1 MTTVFPTQLINTS
14 DISVDDDGLRYDH
27 ETDMK
32 LQLQKQSWYHG
43 LIRRIEAEDLLKNDG
58 DFLVRDSI
66 SSKGKYVLTVQW
78 LLKPLHFQ
86 INEEINNNIIYY
98 KFEDEQFPSIVDL
111 INFFR
116 THKRKVTLLSG
127 CIISNPITCQLIQ
140 NKLSNKNCNFS
151 EIEANYARLFNSPTQ
166 PRLPKINCNLSKE
179 TMLCNAKKYLNKSES
194 NLNLLFNSKGKIDNN
209 FKSTSNIKLN
219 TLFSIQPQET
229 KLLSFIKEKE
239 GEQDY
244 CDIDYDTMENFPLPV
259 HIKRLSTTSDGD
271 DGDGDDDDVDG
282 GSSDNNENMLST
294 NLNKN
299 YSNSV
304 HDLQTNLG
312 GNDIVNINNN
322 IGKTKSFSNLR
333 FMVNPT
339 NKRPVSLSSTSSS
352 STTTTISNGSIGL
365 NNNNSNKNSKFIT
378 QPRSISRVSMG
389 KTAASIIAEK
399 RRDLLPSLPQRPS
412 EDTIIED
419 KINNESISELLK
431 LEKELKQ
438 SIMSLNNLVLNNND
452 RDSACVL
459 DTSNEGDY
467 DCLPLNNKCG
477 SLSPDSVI
485 NNETDDSDPE
495 TSLILSPLTMF
506 CDRLISMNVS
516 SICRMITEE
525 DIKLL
530 NLHLDDKNEIT
541 NLLLPMGSIIRQ
553 ECNEK
558 SLTLSE
564 VVSSTLY
571 DFSNT
576 KLILEIWTRVASSL
590 LHDYGNLFSFA
601 SIFVSLKQFYK
612 NGHCSINSDD
622 SSLKLI
628 KSLLTPLFEDL
639 NSTGEINYKNNSGTT
654 MIPYIQPFIKI
665 YNNESFKN
673 YESSLLTSYDKTSID
688 KELDYMWTWL
698 SIGRRWCQN
707 VNLFVNKAKLFY
719 KPENEIKHNIFEI
732 SQLRMLLNNV
742 KEDNKK
748 NEKCYTDKMYIDN
761 NN

>member
-1 MTTVFPTQLINTS
+1 MTTTFASKMIDGSDNLSLMNENIINYS
-14 DISVDDDGLRYDH
+14 YES
-27 ETDMK
+27 EMK
-32 LQLQKQSWYHG
+32 LQLQNQIWYHG
-43 LIRRIEAEDLLKNDG
+43 LIKRIEAELLLKNDG

-66 SSKGKYVLTVQW
+66 SIDGKYVLTAQW

-86 INEEINNNIIYY
+86 INQEIINNMIYY

-127 CIISNPITCQLIQ
+127 CIISNPITCQLIK
-140 NKLSNKNCNFS
+140 NKLSNKNHHIS
-151 EIEANYARLFNSPTQ
+151 EIEANYARLFNSSTS
-166 PRLPKINCNLSKE
+166 PRLPKINRNLSQE
-179 TMLCNAKKYLNKSES
+179 TILCNAKKYLNKSES
-194 NLNLLFNSKGKIDNN
+194 NLKSLFDTKEKIDNN

-219 TLFSIQPQET
+219 TLFSIQPQDT
-229 KLLSFIKEKE
+229 KLLSLSFIKEKE

-259 HIKRLSTTSDGD
+259 HIKRLSI
-271 DGDGDDDDVDG
+271 
-282 GSSDNNENMLST
+282 NNDEKNMLS

-312 GNDIVNINNN
+312 GNKNDHIHND

-333 FMVNPT
+333 LIVNPT
-339 NKRPVSLSSTSSS
+339 NKRPVSLSSTSTSS
-352 STTTTISNGSIGL
+352 STNTTISNGSYNL
-365 NNNNSNKNSKFIT
+365 NISNKHPKFIT
-378 QPRSISRVSMG
+378 QPRSISRISMG
-389 KTAASIIAEK
+389 KTAASIIADKK
-399 RRDLLPSLPQRPS
+399 RELLPSLPQRPS
-412 EDTIIED
+412 EDTFNEE
-419 KINNESISELLK
+419 KVNNESISELIK

-438 SIMSLNNLVLNNND
+438 SIMSLNNLVMINND

-467 DCLPLNNKCG
+467 DCLPITNKCG

-485 NNETDDSDPE
+485 NNETDDSE
-495 TSLILSPLTMF
+495 SESSLQTSLSPMNIF
-506 CDRLISMNVS
+506 CDRLISMNVNT
-516 SICRMITEE
+516 ICRMITEE

-530 NLHLDDKNEIT
+530 NLHLEDKNEII
-541 NLLLPMGSIIRQ
+541 NLLLPYGSIIRQ
-553 ECNEK
+553 ECDEK
-558 SLTLSE
+558 SSILSE
-564 VVSSTLY
+564 IVINTLY
-571 DFSNT
+571 NSSNT
-576 KLILEIWTRVASSL
+576 KVVLEIWTRVASSL

-601 SIFVSLKQFYK
+601 SIMISLKQFYDE
-612 NGHCSINSDD
+612 HHYTIDSDD

-639 NSTGEINYKNNSGTT
+639 KNRGEINYKNNTGTT

-665 YNNESFKN
+665 YNNDSFKN
-673 YESSLLTSYDKTSID
+673 YESSLIVSNENITPID
-688 KELDYMWTWL
+688 KQLDYMWTWL
-698 SIGRRWCQN
+698 SIGRKWCQN
-707 VNLFVNKAKLFY
+707 ANLFVNKAKLFY

-732 SQLRMLLNNV
+732 SQLRMLLNNI
-742 KEDNKK
+742 KQDKK
-748 NEKCYTDKMYIDN
+748 NERCYTDKMYIDN